1 LLATASQL
9 QVLANAQLEDAR
21 RTAFEVLKIVGHAS
35 VTQPWTALDGI
46 LLDSTQARELMDSLI
61 EFINTSDL
69 EDCLQEGQVY
79 SSRGLQQA
87 FTDFEGLP
95 SASGSEEEQE
105 EEEESE
111 EEAIKLPEIQMDVD
125 VVSPPRRLLPPRLTS
140 SSRQP
145 PALSPSICMRSLR
158 SHKSLPLSSVSS
170 SGVGGSAQ
178 SGISPSSKKRSK
190 FYFSLFSSNMK
201 TQIVD

>member
-1 LLATASQL
+1 M
-9 QVLANAQLEDAR
+9 
-21 RTAFEVLKIVGHAS
+21 AFEVLKIVGHAS

-61 EFINTSDL
+61 EFINASDL
-69 EDCLQEGQVY
+69 EDRLQEGQVY
-79 SSRGLQQA
+79 SARGLQQA
-87 FTDFEGLP
+87 FQDFEGLP

-125 VVSPPRRLLPPRLTS
+125 VVSPPRRFPPPPLTS

-145 PALSPSICMRSLR
+145 R
-158 SHKSLPLSSVSS
+158 
-170 SGVGGSAQ
+170 GSAQ
-178 SGISPSSKKRSK
+178 SGISSGSKKRSK